1 MHFNLSAALILLQL
15 FNFYI
20 KTLLNNITNIKSVG
34 EQKVNKKFSGK
45 KKKQKTK
52 ALDGLKIKMEEDRR
66 VTHFAGWAGWRPLVW
81 SSADEADV
89 CTCSQSHIPVG
100 SGNKI

>member
-1 MHFNLSAALILLQL
+1 
-15 FNFYI
+15 
-20 KTLLNNITNIKSVG
+20 
-34 EQKVNKKFSGK
+34 
-45 KKKQKTK
+45 
-52 ALDGLKIKMEEDRR
+52 MEEDRT
-66 VTHFAGWAGWRPLVW
+66 VTHFAGWAGLRPPVW